1 MKILY
6 SCVILIDNKLYFAI
20 IFKKYKN
27 LKWYLILS
35 GTIEHLT
42 RKEERKGRDISYH
55 KEEERERERERE
67 REFSTGRKRVIFEG
81 FKLEQPECAPI
92 NIVSIRI

>member
-67 REFSTGRKRVIFEG
+67 SFQRAANVLFSRG
-81 FKLEQPECAPI
+81 LNWSNQNAHL
-92 NIVSIRI
+92 